1 MPFIPYS
8 IILLFVYSLICMALL
23 PKALSRL
30 IESFQKLPGIG
41 PKSATRLAFYLLHV
55 PQGELDAF
63 GDRLKA
69 LKASTVLCSVCKNVS
84 EADPCD
90 ICSDTTRDQ
99 SVICVVGSPMD
110 VLSFEKT
117 GKYKGLYHVLHGSI
131 DPLNNI
137 GPDEIYITDL
147 IKRLRFRESPGFPES
162 GIKEI
167 ILATNPNMEGEA
179 TAMYLQKQILAIQP
193 SSHPAIHISRLAHG
207 LPVGADIEYADEVT
221 LSRALEGRR
230 EY

>member
-1 MPFIPYS
+1 
-8 IILLFVYSLICMALL
+8 MALL

-30 IESFQKLPGIG
+30 IESFEKLPGIG

-55 PQGELDAF
+55 PQAELDQF

-69 LKASTVLCSVCKNVS
+69 LKTSTVLCSLCKNVG
-84 EADPCD
+84 EADPCSV
-90 ICSDTTRDQ
+90 CSDPSRDQ
-99 SVICVVGSPMD
+99 STICVVEQPTD

-117 GKYKGLYHVLHGSI
+117 GNYKGLYHVLHGSI

-137 GPDEIYITDL
+137 GPDEIYIEAL
-147 IKRLRFRESPGFPES
+147 LKRIRFRESGGFPES
-162 GIKEI
+162 GTKEI
-167 ILATNPNMEGEA
+167 ILAMNSNMEGEA
-179 TAMYLQKQILAIQP
+179 TAMYLQKQLTNLPRNKLTIT
-193 SSHPAIHISRLAHG
+193 RLAHG
-207 LPVGADIEYADEVT
+207 LPMGADIEYADEVT